1 MRGGAEIWLAAGLV
15 LLCVGR
21 AAAKSGRPVR
31 STLCSAMCGIG
42 ALGAVNLMAP
52 ATGVALP
59 VGYVSSFM
67 AVVLGAPGVISML
80 LLRLL
85 LGQ

>member
-1 MRGGAEIWLAAGLV
+1 MSGSTGLWLAAGLA
-15 LLCVGR
+15 LLLVGR
-21 AAAKSGRPVR
+21 AAAQSGHPIR
-31 STLCSAMCGIG
+31 STLWSAVCGIG

-67 AVVLGAPGVISML
+67 AVVLGAPGVISL
-80 LLRLL
+80 LFLRLI
-85 LGQ
+85 LG